1 MATMPNNPYAF
12 PTFNQEGISVSPYTQ
27 NTWAT
32 GMNVMP
38 AGSSMQGFTPN
49 YSLTSSAD
57 VARRSYSDGL
67 RMPQNNQL
75 TLWGNTPS
83 NNDPAFWANPGDA
96 LKGVGSVLTG
106 VGSLAQAWTAM
117 KGLDLARESAAN
129 QQMQWNKNYDAQRTA
144 TNNAIANQNAWKAA
158 SGRSDLGSYVG
169 DWSGAANL
177 QPANRTA

>member
-1 MATMPNNPYAF
+1 MATMPNNPFQIYQPLNNNGGMGMNF
-12 PTFNQEGISVSPYTQ
+12 DINNNWS
-27 NTWAT
+27 T

-38 AGSSMQGFTPN
+38 AG
-49 YSLTSSAD
+49 YSGQ
-57 VARRSYSDGL
+57 VAGSQYY
-67 RMPQNNQL
+67 
-75 TLWGNTPS
+75 TPS
-83 NNDPAFWANPGDA
+83 PGLTRQLYQPFAMQNRTPYTGFGSDYVGQDKLFASGGDA
-96 LKGVGSVLTG
+96 LRGVGSVLTG

-117 KGLDLARESAAN
+117 KGLDLARESATN

-144 TNNAIANQNAWKAA
+144 TNNAIADQNAWKVA